1 MRKIKHMEDIQ
12 REKMRLRILQLE
24 QEKAIRNHWKEVKE
38 QLQPGTLFR
47 NQLAE
52 LKQTKKEE
60 GNLLSVLL
68 NYGAAYLSHRLTE
81 KAGQKI
87 ESTVQQGLEKLTE
100 KMNTVLNK
108 KK

>member
-1 MRKIKHMEDIQ
+1 MEDIQ

>member
-1 MRKIKHMEDIQ
+1 MRKIKHIEDIQ

-24 QEKAIRNHWKEVKE
+24 QEKAIQNHWNEVKE
-38 QLQPGTLFR
+38 QLRPGTLLR

-52 LKQTKKEE
+52 LKQIKTEE

-81 KAGQKI
+81 IAGQKI
-87 ESTVQQGLEKLTE
+87 ETTVQQGMEKLAG

-108 KK
+108 K

>member
-1 MRKIKHMEDIQ
+1 MEDIQ

-24 QEKAIRNHWKEVKE
+24 QEKAIRNHWNEVKE

-52 LKQTKKEE
+52 LKQTKKEDA
-60 GNLLSVLL
+60 NLLSVLL
-68 NYGAAYLSHRLTE
+68 NYGASYLSHRLTE